1 MIGLGRR
8 KAEGG
13 RGRYRV
19 ALGSAAHLHRLPPSA
34 FPRHRQ
40 ALTLVELMVAI
51 AIMGILASLL
61 LGAAAVA
68 SEVARNA
75 RSKSLIA
82 RLHTLLVERYD
93 GYRNQRV
100 ELKPFAQSDSADLRT
115 LLTTRYGFNMPADLR
130 PLPGGDQRVVA
141 MARLAGLREIM
152 RLELP
157 DRWSDV
163 VGWNDGGVT
172 GLTASAPPP
181 SDTDV
186 LPAVTAVDLQNR
198 LWLVQNVPLLTTV
211 YARRYATMQQ
221 AGVNGEKAR
230 ENESAECLYLI
241 IMNATGDGEARGMF
255 KPNDIG
261 DTDEDGAPEFID
273 GWGKPISFLRWAPGF
288 NSDAQLS
295 MASLQRQQAKT
306 NGDALV
312 AQAILDDH
320 DPFDLFRLDNPTAA
334 TLRGWRL
341 VPLIVSGGGDEEIGL
356 RFNGTRLTTL
366 NPYLDIGSGNYL
378 GEATD
383 DQTNLAKNFDAEL
396 AGDNITNHNVG
407 ELSRK

>member
-1 MIGLGRR
+1 MSEFGLRKADCGRR
-8 KAEGG
+8 RSCVACG
-13 RGRYRV
+13 RGARV
-19 ALGSAAHLHRLPPSA
+19 IRSPQSPIRN
-34 FPRHRQ
+34 RQ

-82 RLHTLLVERYD
+82 RLHTLLIECYD

-115 LLTTRYGFNMPADLR
+115 LLTTRYGFNMPSDLR
-130 PLPGGDQRVVA
+130 PLTQGGDQRVVA

-172 GLTASAPPP
+172 GLTATANPP

-186 LPAVTAVDLQNR
+186 LPVVTAIDLQNR
-198 LWLVQNVPLLTTV
+198 LWLIQNVPSLTTV
-211 YARRYATMQQ
+211 YARRYAAMQQ
-221 AGVNGEKAR
+221 AAVTGEKAR

-261 DTDEDGAPEFID
+261 DTDEDGALEFVD

-295 MASLQRQQAKT
+295 MASLLRLQAKT
-306 NGDALV
+306 DGDALV

-320 DPFDLFRLDNPTAA
+320 DPFDVFRLDNPTTVA
-334 TLRGWRL
+334 LRGWRL
-341 VPLIVSGGGDEEIGL
+341 LPLIVSGGGDEEIGL
-356 RFNGTRLTTL
+356 RFEGTRLPTL

-378 GEATD
+378 GEAID
-383 DQTNLAKNFDAEL
+383 VEI
-396 AGDNITNHNVG
+396 AGDDITNHNVG

>member
-82 RLHTLLVERYD
+82 RLHTLLVERHD

-100 ELKPFAQSDSADLRT
+100 ELNSTWRTSTPAQ
-115 LLTTRYGFNMPADLR
+115 LLAETGLDFTSSNSQIQEAT
-130 PLPGGDQRVVA
+130 
-141 MARLAGLREIM
+141 ARLAGLREIM
-152 RLELP
+152 KLEMP
-157 DRWSDV
+157 DRWSDILGAP
-163 VGWNDGGVT
+163 VGDTPQLNPKFLERSPALRDT
-172 GLTASAPPP
+172 YLRAYNRMLTRNPVP
-181 SDTDV
+181 T
-186 LPAVTAVDLQNR
+186 TA
-198 LWLVQNVPLLTTV
+198 
-211 YARRYATMQQ
+211 
-221 AGVNGEKAR
+221 EIE

-288 NSDAQLS
+288 DSDAQLS
-295 MASLQRQQAKT
+295 MASLLRQQAKT

-320 DPFDLFRLDNPTAA
+320 DPFDLFRLDRPTTT

-341 VPLIVSGGGDEEIGL
+341 LPLIVSGGGDEEIGL